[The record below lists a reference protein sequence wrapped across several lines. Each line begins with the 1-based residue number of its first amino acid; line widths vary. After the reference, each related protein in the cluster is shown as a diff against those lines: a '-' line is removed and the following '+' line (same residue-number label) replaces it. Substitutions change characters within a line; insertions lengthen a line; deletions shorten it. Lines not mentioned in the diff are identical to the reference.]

1 MNFLIIALIVLA
13 VVTVA
18 QILRVF
24 ELSGKINNQ
33 DLNDVT
39 EQDNDRQGKYLLAFS
54 FIFLG
59 STIAMTIGWWDL
71 LLPYASSEHGEAVDN
86 LMAISMIMIGV
97 VFLITQ
103 PVLFYFSYKYRGIN
117 GRTATFFAHNTKLEF
132 IWTIVPALALT
143 VLISYGLKVWND
155 TMDPADKNSIQI
167 EIYAKQFDWTARYA
181 GTDNKLGRANVRMV
195 GGMNT
200 LGVISTP
207 AKDARIAEIDADIA
221 LFKKKI
227 ADSSN
232 AIKNRKSE
240 KVIADLEKV
249 RKTVIALELQTTPA
263 DLKNAED
270 DVVVRE
276 LHLPVGKQVQLNF
289 RSQDIIH
296 SAYFPHFRVQMNVVP
311 GAHTQFIF
319 KPTQTT
325 AEMKE
330 QENNPDF
337 EFILLCNKICGAA
350 HYNMQMK
357 VVVETEEEYNKW
369 LSEQKTLIASLN
381 Q

>member
-33 DLNDVT
+33 DINDVT
-39 EQDNDRQGKYLLAFS
+39 DEDNDRQGKYLLAFS
-54 FIFLG
+54 FVFVG

-71 LLPYASSEHGEAVDN
+71 LLPYASSVHGEKVDN

-103 PVLFYFSYKYRGIN
+103 PVLFYFSYKYRGVN
-117 GRTATFFAHNTKLEF
+117 GRKATFYAHNTKLEF
-132 IWTIVPALALT
+132 IWTVVPALALT
-143 VLISYGLKVWND
+143 VLISYGLYVWNGI
-155 TMDPADKNSIQI
+155 MDPEDKDSIQV
-167 EIYAKQFDWTARYA
+167 EVYAKQFDWTARYA
-181 GTDNKLGRANVRMV
+181 GADNKLGRANVRMV
-195 GGMNT
+195 GGINS
-200 LGVISTP
+200 LGVISTS
-207 AKDARIAEIDADIA
+207 AKDARIADIDADIA
-221 LFKKKI
+221 MMKQQI
-227 ADSSN
+227 AESSN
-232 AIKNRKSE
+232 AIKNAKREKTIAGLVKS
-240 KVIADLEKV
+240 

-270 DVVVRE
+270 DIVVKE

-296 SAYFPHFRVQMNVVP
+296 SAYMPHFRVQMNCVP

-319 KPTQTT
+319 IPTQTT

-369 LSEQKTLIASLN
+369 ISEQQTLTASLN
-381 Q
+381 

>member
-33 DLNDVT
+33 DINDIT
-39 EQDNDRQGKYLLAFS
+39 EEDNDRQGKYLLVFGLL
-54 FIFLG
+54 FVG
-59 STIAMTIGWWDL
+59 SCIWMTIAWWDV
-71 LLPYASSEHGEAVDN
+71 LLPYASSEHGEKVDN
-86 LMAISMIMIGV
+86 LMAISMIMIGA
-97 VFLITQ
+97 VFLILQ
-103 PVLFYFSYKYRGIN
+103 PVLFYFSYKYRGVGN
-117 GRTATFFAHNTKLEF
+117 RKATFFSHSNKLET
-132 IWTIVPALALT
+132 IWTIVPAIALT
-143 VLISYGLKVWND
+143 VLISYGLWVWNGI
-155 TMDPADKNSIQI
+155 MDPEEKDSIQI
-167 EIYAKQFDWTARYA
+167 EVYAKQFDWTARYA
-181 GTDNKLGRANVRMV
+181 GADNKLGRANVRMV
-195 GGMNT
+195 GGINT

-207 AKDARIAEIDADIA
+207 AKDARVADIDADIA
-221 LFKKKI
+221 MMKQQIKE
-227 ADSSN
+227 SSN
-232 AIKNRKSE
+232 AIKNAKKE
-240 KVIADLEKV
+240 KVIKSLEAA

-270 DVVVRE
+270 DIVVKE

-296 SAYFPHFRVQMNVVP
+296 SAYLPHFRVQMNCVP

-325 AEMKE
+325 VEMRE
-330 QENNPDF
+330 QENNP
-337 EFILLCNKICGAA
+337 EFDYILLCNKICGAA

-357 VVVETEEEYNKW
+357 VIVETEEEYNEW
-369 LSEQKTLIASLN
+369 LSEQTSLTASLN
-381 Q
+381 